1 MKKEGKSLKH
11 KEKKEGHIKKGKK
24 PIKLESKLSDELE
37 KLKEENTELKDTL
50 LRKVAEFENYKRRTE
65 NEQAN
70 LLKYT
75 GEHIIT
81 SLLPVIDDF
90 ERSLRHIKEAKDIN
104 AIQDGLKLVFD
115 KLMKTLNEQG
125 IKKIE
130 AIGKP
135 FDVNYH
141 EAVMQRKEEGA
152 EPHTVLDEIETGYI
166 YKDRVIRHSK
176 VIVSEDL
183 TEEAVTENK
192 VKETKN
198 EETDK

>member
-1 MKKEGKSLKH
+1 MKKEEKNLKD
-11 KEKKEGHIKKGKK
+11 KEKKDKQTKKAKK
-24 PIKLESKLSDELE
+24 TSKQENKLQEELE
-37 KLKEENTELKDTL
+37 LLKKENSELKDSL

-81 SLLPVIDDF
+81 SLLPIIDDF
-90 ERSLRHIKEAKDIN
+90 ERSLKHIKDAKDVN
-104 AIQDGLKLVFD
+104 AVFDGLKLVFD

-130 AIGKP
+130 SVGKP
-135 FDVNYH
+135 FDVEYH
-141 EAVMQRKEEGA
+141 EAIMQRKQDGA

-183 TEEAVTENK
+183 TEESVAEDNVDNTKSEE
-192 VKETKN
+192 KEK
-198 EETDK
+198 

>member
-1 MKKEGKSLKH
+1 MKKEEKNLKD
-11 KEKKEGHIKKGKK
+11 KEKKDKQTKKEKK
-24 PIKLESKLSDELE
+24 VHKAEQKLTEELE
-37 KLKEENTELKDTL
+37 KLKSENTDLKDTL

-90 ERSLRHIKEAKDIN
+90 ERSLKHIEDAKDIN
-104 AIQDGLKLVFD
+104 AIKDGLKLVFD
-115 KLMKTLNEQG
+115 KLIKTLNEQG

-130 AIGKP
+130 ALGKP
-135 FDVNYH
+135 FDVNFH
-141 EAVMQRKEEGA
+141 EAIMQRKQEGV
-152 EPHTVLDEIETGYI
+152 EPHTVLDEIETGYM
-166 YKDRVIRHSK
+166 YKDKVIRHSK

-183 TEEAVTENK
+183 TEETAAV
-192 VKETKN
+192 N
-198 EETDK
+198 EENNSTNEEKEN

>member
-1 MKKEGKSLKH
+1 MKKKGKELKH
-11 KEKKEGHIKKGKK
+11 KEKKEEQNKKVKKVVKDEGKSS
-24 PIKLESKLSDELE
+24 EELE
-37 KLKEENTELKDTL
+37 NLKAENAELKDTL

-90 ERSLRHIKEAKDIN
+90 ERSLRHIKDAKDVN
-104 AIQDGLKLVFD
+104 AVYDGLKLVFD
-115 KLMKTLNEQG
+115 KLMKTFNEQG
-125 IKKIE
+125 ILKIE
-130 AIGKP
+130 AVGKS

-141 EAVMQRKEEGA
+141 EAIMQRKEEGV

-176 VIVSEDL
+176 VILSEDL
-183 TEEAVTENK
+183 TEETVAENNSS
-192 VKETKN
+192 ETKN
-198 EETDK
+198 EEKEN

>member
-1 MKKEGKSLKH
+1 MKKKGKELKH
-11 KEKKEGHIKKGKK
+11 KEKKEEQTKKEKKVVKDEGKSS
-24 PIKLESKLSDELE
+24 EELK
-37 KLKEENTELKDTL
+37 KLKTENSELKDTL
-50 LRKVAEFENYKRRTE
+50 LRKVAEFENYKRRTD

-90 ERSLRHIKEAKDIN
+90 ERSLKHIKDSKDVN
-104 AIQDGLKLVFD
+104 TVYDGLKLVFD

-125 IKKIE
+125 ILKIK
-130 AIGKP
+130 AVGKQ
-135 FDVNYH
+135 FDVDYH
-141 EAVMQRKEEGA
+141 EAIMQRREEGV

-183 TEEAVTENK
+183 AEETVAEKNVSK
-192 VKETKN
+192 TKN
-198 EETDK
+198 EEKEN

>member
-1 MKKEGKSLKH
+1 MKKEGKNLKN
-11 KEKKEGHIKKGKK
+11 KEKKEKQTKKEKK
-24 PIKLESKLSDELE
+24 VDEIESKLNEELE
-37 KLKEENTELKDTL
+37 NLKRENAELKDTL

-75 GEHIIT
+75 GVHIIT
-81 SLLPVIDDF
+81 SLLPIIDDF
-90 ERSLRHIKEAKDIN
+90 ERSMKHIKDAKDIN
-104 AIQDGLKLVFD
+104 AVYGGLKLVFD

-130 AIGKP
+130 AVGKP
-135 FDVNYH
+135 FNVDYH
-141 EAVMQRKEEGA
+141 EAIMQRKEDSVK
-152 EPHTVLDEIETGYI
+152 PNTVLDEIETGYI

-183 TEEAVTENK
+183 TETIADNNVEK
-192 VKETKN
+192 TKN
-198 EETDK
+198 EDSVN

>member
-1 MKKEGKSLKH
+1 MKKKRKELKH
-11 KEKKEGHIKKGKK
+11 KEKKEEQTKKVKK
-24 PIKLESKLSDELE
+24 IFKDEGKLSEELE
-37 KLKEENTELKDTL
+37 KLKAENVELKDAL
-50 LRKVAEFENYKRRTE
+50 LRKVAEFENYKRRTD

-90 ERSLRHIKEAKDIN
+90 ERSLKHIKDAKDVN
-104 AIQDGLKLVFD
+104 TVYDGLKIVFD

-125 IKKIE
+125 ISKIVAVGKQFDVEFHE
-130 AIGKP
+130 AI
-135 FDVNYH
+135 
-141 EAVMQRKEEGA
+141 MQKREEGVK
-152 EPHTVLDEIETGYI
+152 PHTVLDEIETGYI

-183 TEEAVTENK
+183 TEETVAENN
-192 VKETKN
+192 VSETKN
-198 EETDK
+198 EEKEN

>member
-1 MKKEGKSLKH
+1 MKKKGKVLKH
-11 KEKKEGHIKKGKK
+11 KEKKEEQTKKVKK
-24 PIKLESKLSDELE
+24 IFKDEGKLSEELE
-37 KLKEENTELKDTL
+37 KLKAENVELKDTL
-50 LRKVAEFENYKRRTE
+50 LRKVAEFENYKRRTD

-90 ERSLRHIKEAKDIN
+90 ERSLKHIKDAKDVN
-104 AIQDGLKLVFD
+104 TVYDGLKLVFD

-125 IKKIE
+125 ISKIE
-130 AIGKP
+130 AVGKQ
-135 FDVNYH
+135 FDVEYH
-141 EAVMQRKEEGA
+141 EAIMQRREEGVK
-152 EPHTVLDEIETGYI
+152 PHTVLDEIETGYI

-183 TEEAVTENK
+183 TEETVAENN
-192 VKETKN
+192 VSETKN
-198 EETDK
+198 EEKEN

>member
-1 MKKEGKSLKH
+1 MKKKGKELKH
-11 KEKKEGHIKKGKK
+11 KEKKEEQTKKVKK
-24 PIKLESKLSDELE
+24 IFKDEGKLSEELE
-37 KLKEENTELKDTL
+37 KLKAENVELKDAL
-50 LRKVAEFENYKRRTE
+50 LRKVAEFENYKRRTD

-90 ERSLRHIKEAKDIN
+90 ERSLKHIKDAKDVN
-104 AIQDGLKLVFD
+104 TVYDGLKIVFD

-125 IKKIE
+125 ISKIVAVGKQFDVEFHE
-130 AIGKP
+130 AI
-135 FDVNYH
+135 
-141 EAVMQRKEEGA
+141 MQKREEGVK
-152 EPHTVLDEIETGYI
+152 PHTVLDEIETGYI

-183 TEEAVTENK
+183 TEETVAENN
-192 VKETKN
+192 VSETKN
-198 EETDK
+198 EEKEN